1 MGENMVLGAVAVDLP
16 DLSELPRVQ
25 LERMEEAGARV
36 LEAYRVL
43 MKSETNV
50 VAEILKY
57 HPQFVQWD
65 HFPDGDVYDW
75 QSHSQY
81 YYHAH
86 PPEHRANVWGEEHG
100 HFHTFLRPH
109 GFPAGITPAPIDGVS
124 VPEEENGALAHLIA
138 ISMNKQGFPVR
149 LFTTNRWVTGE
160 VWYDA
165 ATMARLVD
173 CFEIDQALPSWPTN
187 IWITNLIRLY
197 LPLIERMHIARDTAI
212 DEYAQLHPDGDVY
225 EDRELEICS
234 IVDIAV
240 EQQIMAVAEALGR

>member
-1 MGENMVLGAVAVDLP
+1 MISAAVAVDLP
-16 DLSELPRVQ
+16 DLSKLPRVQ

-50 VAEILKY
+50 VAEILK
-57 HPQFVQWD
+57 HHSEFLLWD
-65 HFPDGDVYDW
+65 HYPDGDVYDW

-100 HFHTFLRPH
+100 HFHTFLRPK
-109 GFPAGITPAPIDGVS
+109 GFPIGVSPAPIEGASTPDGD
-124 VPEEENGALAHLIA
+124 NDALAHLIA
-138 ISMNKQGFPVR
+138 VSMNKQGFPVR

-165 ATMARLVD
+165 SSMSRLID
-173 CFEIDQALPSWPTN
+173 CFEIDQAAPSWPTN

-197 LPLIERMHIARDTAI
+197 LPLIQNMYVARDTAI
-212 DEYAQLHPDGDVY
+212 AEYAKLHPDADVY

-234 IVDIAV
+234 IVDIAID
-240 EQQIMAVAEALGR
+240 QQIIAVAEALGR